1 MQAFILVFAGAGVG
15 GVLRHVLNLSISK
28 VLGADFPWGTAII
41 NVSGSFAMGALV
53 GWLAFRAGA
62 SWTQPTRLFVATGV
76 LGGYTTFSTFS
87 LESILLLERNQIGP
101 AIAYIGGSVALGVLA
116 LWAGLSLVRSLT

>member
-1 MQAFILVFAGAGVG
+1 MQAYVYVFIGAGLG
-15 GVLRHVLNLSISK
+15 GALRHFLNLAIGRSA
-28 VLGADFPWGTAII
+28 GTEFPWATTFI
-41 NVSGSFAMGALV
+41 NVSGSFAMGLLV

-62 SWTQPTRLFVATGV
+62 NWTQSVRLFVATGV

-87 LESILLLERNQIGP
+87 LESILLIERNQVGY
-101 AIAYIGGSVALGVLA
+101 ALVYVGGSVLLGILA